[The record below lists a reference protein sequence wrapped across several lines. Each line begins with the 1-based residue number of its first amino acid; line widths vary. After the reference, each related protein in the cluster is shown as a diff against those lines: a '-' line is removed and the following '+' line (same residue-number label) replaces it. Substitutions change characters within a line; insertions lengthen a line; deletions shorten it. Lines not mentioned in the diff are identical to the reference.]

1 MRTRQRTGVSALCLL
16 AAFALWTAA
25 VRTVDVQ
32 PIGPQGSA
40 VGFAAVN
47 GWVHEVT
54 GVHMALYTLTDWLG
68 LVPFAVA
75 AGFGVLGLVQWIQR
89 KRLRRV
95 DRSILVLGGFYLAVA
110 AVYGF
115 FELAVVNCRPVLI
128 EGALEASYP
137 SSTTVLAL
145 CVMLTAAMQFRA
157 RIRHPGF
164 RRCAA
169 VLADGFAAFMVLG
182 RLLSG
187 VHWVTDIVGGILL
200 STGLVLLYAALV
212 PSDG

>member
-1 MRTRQRTGVSALCLL
+1 MSKRNRICLATVFF
-16 AAFALWTAA
+16 AAFAVWTVA
-25 VRTVDVQ
+25 VCFVDVQ
-32 PIGPQGSA
+32 SIGPQGSA
-40 VGFAAVN
+40 VGFATVN
-47 GWVHEVT
+47 GAFHRLT
-54 GVHMALYTLTDWLG
+54 GLHMALYTITDWLS
-68 LVPFAVA
+68 LIPVAVIC
-75 AGFGVLGLVQWIQR
+75 GFGLLGLVQWIRR
-89 KRLRRV
+89 KRLQRV
-95 DRSILVLGGFYLAVA
+95 DQSILVLGGFYLAVA

-145 CVMLTAAMQFRA
+145 CVMLTAAMQFCA